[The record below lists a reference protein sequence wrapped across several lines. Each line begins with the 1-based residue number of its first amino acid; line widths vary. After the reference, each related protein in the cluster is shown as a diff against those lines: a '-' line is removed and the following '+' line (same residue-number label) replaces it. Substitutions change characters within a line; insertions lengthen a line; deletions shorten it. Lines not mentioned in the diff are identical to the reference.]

1 MFPDNAGE
9 YSMHGTQ
16 DKQDNMPEDELLRIR
31 QAESEIPQLKA
42 YYAYR
47 IILQIAENLGIDTPQ
62 IGVPLRTLQA
72 PRAPRSEWLFAFT
85 SEFSR
90 NLKKIGDRKK
100 QERILLA
107 ITRLIKWPTLQQGDT
122 IKPLHGNLKGKWRY
136 RLGVYRLVYFPD
148 KEKGVVYLLLI
159 STSKKVID

>member
-1 MFPDNAGE
+1 MR
-9 YSMHGTQ
+9 GTQ
-16 DKQDNMPEDELLRIR
+16 DKQDNVPEDELLRIR

-47 IILQIAENLGIDTPQ
+47 IILQIVENLGIDTPK
-62 IGVPLRTLQA
+62 IGIPLRTLQA

-107 ITRLIKWPTLQQGDT
+107 ITRLIKWPILQQGDT
-122 IKPLHGNLKGKWRY
+122 IKPLHGKLKGKWRY
-136 RLGVYRLVYFPD
+136 RLGIYRLVYFPD
-148 KEKGVVYLLLI
+148 KEKGIVYLLLI
-159 STSKKVID
+159 STSEKVYD